1 MTQTDSKTAQLYND
15 ALRSSGYNENIQY
28 VKNHNQGT
36 NKNKNR
42 SRNIISFNLPYSQ
55 NVETNVAK
63 SFLSLI
69 DKHFPKSHKLHKIF
83 NRNNVKVSYS
93 CTTNMGNIIKSH
105 NRKILNE
112 GSEPGSSQTRCN
124 CRNKDL
130 CPLDGKCLTN
140 NVIYEAT
147 VTTTSG
153 ITNTYIGM
161 TENDFKTRYN
171 NHKLSF
177 NRKHSHDT
185 VLSKRI
191 WELKDTN
198 TSYNLKWCII
208 KRANAYNG
216 NPSLRNLCLSEK
228 LCILNIQDV
237 SLFNKKSE
245 LVTKCRHENKLFATN
260 HRKRRAN
267 RN

>member
-1 MTQTDSKTAQLYND
+1 MTQNTAQLYND
-15 ALRSSGYNENIQY
+15 ALKSSGYNENIQY
-28 VKNHNQGT
+28 VKNQNQRT

-42 SRNIISFNLPYSQ
+42 SRNIIWFNPPYSQ

-63 SFLSLI
+63 SFLCLI

-83 NRNNVKVSYS
+83 NRNNLKVSYS
-93 CTTNMGNIIKSH
+93 CTTNMGNIIKNH

-112 GSEPGSSQTRCN
+112 HNEPDSSQKRCN

-130 CPLDGKCLTN
+130 CPLDGKYLTN
-140 NVIYEAT
+140 NVIYKAT
-147 VTTTSG
+147 VTTSSG

-177 NRKHSHDT
+177 NDRKHSHDT
-185 VLSKRI
+185 VLSRRI

-198 TSYNLKWCII
+198 TSYDLKWRII

-216 NPSLRNLCLSEK
+216 NPSRCNLCLSEK
-228 LCILNIQDV
+228 LCI
-237 SLFNKKSE
+237 
-245 LVTKCRHENKLFATN
+245 
-260 HRKRRAN
+260 
-267 RN
+267 